1 MIFALASFLI
11 AFFITIG
18 RPIAVFGKIELF
30 LWFFSRFE
38 QKRLIF
44 SSLAIVSGFL
54 AIYFNPDKN
63 LVYWLTGFALVL
75 ILFSFLLDFKVI
87 FPEIKEVKR
96 KKGTQLNINDKLE
109 VIGVEINN
117 HAVAYPTEVVI
128 TRHIVNDT
136 IDNTEIVVCYCALCR
151 SGLVFNSVID
161 EQHLYFTVAGV
172 WRRNMIMTDKQT
184 GSLWQQ
190 ATGECIYGHFKG
202 RTLTLLSGENT
213 TWEYWKKTHPESEF
227 ANECKEARSGYLSRK
242 TMFKGLEI
250 ATTRITPPG
259 FTDLKGLNKRETV
272 FGISLNGIDRAYPVK
287 ELKKKPTFIDKFG
300 DIELSIKYNENSNTM
315 TATTNGED
323 RKILVERH
331 WWLGWK
337 EFHPD
342 TDIWKV

>member
-1 MIFALASFLI
+1 MIFALVSFLI
-11 AFFITIG
+11 AFSIALG
-18 RPIAVFGKIELF
+18 RPMAVFGKIELF
-30 LWFFSRFE
+30 LWFFNRFE

-44 SSLAIVSGFL
+44 SSLAIASGFL
-54 AIYFNPDKN
+54 AIYFNPDKS
-63 LVYWLTGFALVL
+63 LVYWLTGVAL
-75 ILFSFLLDFKVI
+75 ILIIFSFLLDFKVI

-109 VIGVEINN
+109 IIGVDINN
-117 HAVAYPTEVVI
+117 NAVAYPSEVVI

-136 IDNTEIVVCYCALCR
+136 IDNTKIVVCYCALCR
-151 SGLVFNSVID
+151 SGLVFNSEVD
-161 EQHLYFTVAGV
+161 EQKLYFIVAGV

-213 TWEYWKKTHPESEF
+213 TWESWKKTHPESEF
-227 ANECKEARSGYLSRK
+227 ADECKEARSGYLSRK

-287 ELKKKPTFIDKFG
+287 ELKKKPIFIDKFD
-300 DIELSIKYNENSNTM
+300 DIELSIRYNEISNTM
-315 TATTNGED
+315 TATTKDENSD
-323 RKILVERH
+323 ILVERH